1 MCPLLTD
8 SSCKVLGFISL
19 LLKTKSKTKQNLT
32 YSRLA
37 TADLNLS
44 PGKMNDRETIKERK
58 EYNHSNSTLE

>member
-19 LLKTKSKTKQNLT
+19 LLKTKQNLT